1 MALAILHS
9 SAAGARSGDRRG
21 LDHRVFNSRIGRD
34 RAEKDIL
41 PAGAGWLS
49 WLRRSRSAGAIRARP
64 ERSDLLSILR
74 ARPPVFRSGAVTV
87 MRSSLSSTKE
97 LGIHPQSSL
106 GGSSESPLFPAIQ
119 SAPALSRKRGEFAR

>member
-1 MALAILHS
+1 MALAVLHS

-64 ERSDLLSILR
+64 ERSDLLSLPAFDPRLPLSRLLTARNLRPLKGWVHLDMTFDDVALVILR
-74 ARPPVFRSGAVTV
+74 INA
-87 MRSSLSSTKE
+87 
-97 LGIHPQSSL
+97 
-106 GGSSESPLFPAIQ
+106 
-119 SAPALSRKRGEFAR
+119 